1 MSNVLEP
8 EQSRWLIIKTHL
20 QKGEQNQTWTLNYRV
35 KYDQRRGKES
45 S

>member
-20 QKGEQNQTWTLNYRV
+20 QKGEQNQT
-35 KYDQRRGKES
+35 
-45 S
+45 